1 MDELKENKDKKSS
14 LHKHKQSSRDREK
27 KKHHKHDDD
36 EKSSLVTLSP
46 DLTRKR
52 LRDKKDEEDSSQ
64 DNDSSSHLKSD
75 AEKDTQQSQHLQQ
88 MEIYS
93 PSLLC
98 SKTDIESG
106 DLTKQIH
113 VGNLPFTF
121 SFEEVFDYLKRYG
134 KIMFPSFSLSLK
146 KYCITFF
153 IFHLYLGEC
162 IFLVVTMGDW

>member
-1 MDELKENKDKKSS
+1 MDKLKDDIEKKSS
-14 LHKHKQSSRDREK
+14 LHKDKKSSHHHEK
-27 KKHHKHDDD
+27 KKHHHHHED
-36 EKSSLVTLSP
+36 EESSLLTLPP

-52 LRDKKDEEDSSQ
+52 LREKDSEDDSSQ
-64 DNDSSSHLKSD
+64 ENDSISQSKQEH
-75 AEKDTQQSQHLQQ
+75 EKDTQTSQHLQQ
-88 MEIYS
+88 TETYS
-93 PSLLC
+93 PALLC

-146 KYCITFF
+146 QSCETLFL
-153 IFHLYLGEC
+153 FHLYLGEC
-162 IFLVVTMGDW
+162 IFLVVTMGD